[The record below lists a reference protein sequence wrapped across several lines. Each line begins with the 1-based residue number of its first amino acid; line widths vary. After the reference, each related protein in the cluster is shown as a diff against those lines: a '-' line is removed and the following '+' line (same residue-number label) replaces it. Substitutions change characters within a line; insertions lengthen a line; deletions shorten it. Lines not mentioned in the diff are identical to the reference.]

1 MSVLFTSLTKEDIEI
16 CKVMNQ
22 REGLWGFFFLR
33 GGGMIGDHTAS
44 RKFRQVLDLFK
55 VIGQLEFN
63 RLYFLNK
70 RHVTA
75 FIFL

>member
-33 GGGMIGDHTAS
+33 GGGMIGDHTAT
-44 RKFRQVLDLFK
+44 RKFRQMLDLF
-55 VIGQLEFN
+55 I
-63 RLYFLNK
+63 
-70 RHVTA
+70 
-75 FIFL
+75 